1 MKLLEPDHSV
11 ANRPIDDSVRATT
24 GLMLAA
30 ATRIA
35 SVTLLVKGAALA
47 KDVAVAWNFG
57 TRDSIDAFIIALAVA
72 SFVSVIIGGSLQTAF
87 MPSYIR
93 VRQHRGPAA
102 SQALLSSMAASS
114 ICLLALVA
122 VIALAAAP
130 WFLPVLAHGFDE
142 AKLRL
147 TFALLV
153 MMMPAG
159 MLTGI
164 GFLWTGVLNASG
176 RFVLPAMAPLITPLL
191 TLGMLLVGSAW
202 GVFALAA
209 AYVAGSFLEIAL
221 LGALVNGL
229 GVGLAPRWQR
239 SNPEVR
245 LAWLQFLPMIGASC
259 LMGGTNLVDQAMA
272 ASLGAGSVAALAYG
286 YKVVA
291 ALLAL
296 AAGVWTAAL
305 PFFSTLVAR
314 RDWEALQGILLRSLG
329 FIGAGTIP
337 VAALLFVGSRP
348 VVEAVFQRGAFSVED
363 TQTVA
368 TVLSFYAL
376 QIPAYVGGIVVMRLI
391 SALGQNHVL
400 TWLFGMN
407 LLVDVVLNYLFMH
420 WFGVAGIA
428 LSSACVYTTSFLI
441 VFAVAWR
448 LIGVRV
454 KSETSVETR
463 EPSAVALVESG
474 R

>member
-1 MKLLEPDHSV
+1 MKLLEPQDSV
-11 ANRPIDDSVRATT
+11 ADRPIVESIRATT
-24 GLMLAA
+24 GLLLAA

-57 TRDSIDAFIIALAVA
+57 TGDSIDAFVIAAAVA

-93 VRQHRGPAA
+93 IRQHQGPAA
-102 SQALLSSMAASS
+102 AQALLSSMGARS
-114 ICLLALVA
+114 ICLLTLVA
-122 VIALAAAP
+122 IFTLAAAP
-130 WFLPVLAHGFDE
+130 WYLPVLARGFDQ

-147 TFALLV
+147 TFTLLV
-153 MMMPAG
+153 IMMPAG
-159 MLTGI
+159 ALTGV
-164 GFLWTGVLNASG
+164 GFLWTAVLNASG
-176 RFVLPAMAPLITPLL
+176 RFALPALAPLMTPLL
-191 TLGMLLVGSAW
+191 TLGMLVVGSSW
-202 GVFALAA
+202 GVLVLAA
-209 AYVAGSFLEIAL
+209 AYLVGALLEITL
-221 LGALVNGL
+221 LGALVSGL
-229 GVGLAPRWQR
+229 GIRLALRWQR
-239 SNPEVR
+239 PGPEVR
-245 LAWLQFLPMIGASC
+245 LVWLQFLPMIGASC
-259 LMGGTNLVDQAMA
+259 LMGGTNLVDQGMA
-272 ASLGAGSVAALAYG
+272 ASLGGGSVAALAYG

-291 ALLAL
+291 ALLTL

-314 RDWEALQGILLRSLG
+314 RDWKALQGILLRSLA
-329 FIGAGTIP
+329 FIFAGTIP
-337 VAALLFVGSRP
+337 LAGLLFIGSRLI
-348 VVEAVFQRGAFSVED
+348 VQTVFQRGAFSVED
-363 TQTVA
+363 TDIVA

-391 SALGQNHVL
+391 SAMGRNHLL

-428 LSSACVYTTSFLI
+428 LSSACVYTVSFLI
-441 VFAVAWR
+441 VFAMAWR
-448 LIGVRV
+448 LIGLKV
-454 KSETSVETR
+454 KSETPVETCEHR
-463 EPSAVALVESG
+463 EVLLVERG